1 MVKFK
6 SRYFLVEVIYGDK
19 KLQKY
24 DASKFA
30 KIIKN
35 EVEKNFGEIG
45 LGKINKNLQIKYVNN
60 YTNMLIIRV
69 GKEYTKLMRTSLAL
83 INKIEYEKVRLKI
96 IGVSG
101 TIKGAEKRAVN
112 FLEDFVD
119 NSNKFLDKNIENNE
133 EKADEIKEMK
143 DED

>member
-1 MVKFK
+1 MVKLK
-6 SRYFLVEVIYGDK
+6 SRYILTEVLYDDDK

-24 DASKFA
+24 GESKFA

-35 EVEKNFGEIG
+35 EVEKNFGEVN

-69 GKEYTKLMRTSLAL
+69 GKEYIKLMRTALAL
-83 INKIEYEKVRLKI
+83 INKIDFENVRLRI

-101 TIKGAEKRAVN
+101 TIKGAEKRATQFLSDFKDN
-112 FLEDFVD
+112 FERLST
-119 NSNKFLDKNIENNE
+119 NKNII
-133 EKADEIKEMK
+133 EKKE
-143 DED
+143 

>member
-6 SRYFLVEVIYGDK
+6 SRYILVESIYEDK
-19 KLQKY
+19 KVQKI
-24 DASKFA
+24 DESKLA

-35 EVEKNFGEIG
+35 EVEKNFGEVN

-69 GKEYTKLMRTSLAL
+69 GKEYIKLMRTALAL
-83 INKIEYEKVRLKI
+83 INKIDFENVRLRI

-101 TIKGAEKRAVN
+101 TIKGAEKRAT
-112 FLEDFVD
+112 
-119 NSNKFLDKNIENNE
+119 KFLSDFKDNFERLSTNKNII
-133 EKADEIKEMK
+133 EKKE
-143 DED
+143 

>member
-6 SRYFLVEVIYGDK
+6 SRYLLIELLYGDK

-35 EVEKNFGEIG
+35 EIEKNFGEIS

-69 GKEYTKLMRTSLAL
+69 GKEYIKLMRTAIVL
-83 INKIEYEKVRLKI
+83 INKIEYENVRLRI
-96 IGVSG
+96 LGISG
-101 TIKGAEKRAVN
+101 TIKGAEKRATK
-112 FLEDFVD
+112 FLSDFID
-119 NSNKFLDKNIENNE
+119 NSNKIIHNKEFIESNNNIEK
-133 EKADEIKEMK
+133 EK
-143 DED
+143 

>member
-6 SRYFLVEVIYGDK
+6 SRYLLIEVLYEDK
-19 KLQKY
+19 MLQKH

-35 EVEKNFGEIG
+35 EVEKNFGEIN

-69 GKEYTKLMRTSLAL
+69 GKEYIKLMRAALIL
-83 INKIEYEKVRLKI
+83 INKIDYEKVRLRI
-96 IGVSG
+96 IGISG
-101 TIKGAEKRAVN
+101 TIKGAKKRATK
-112 FLEDFVD
+112 FLEDFID
-119 NSNKFLDKNIENNE
+119 NSKKLLNKENKELINIDN
-133 EKADEIKEMK
+133 KE
-143 DED
+143 

>member
-6 SRYFLVEVIYGDK
+6 SRYLLIEVLYEDK
-19 KLQKY
+19 MLQKH

-35 EVEKNFGEIG
+35 EIEKNFGEIN

-69 GKEYTKLMRTSLAL
+69 GKEYIKLMRAALIL
-83 INKIEYEKVRLKI
+83 INKIDYEKVRLRI
-96 IGVSG
+96 IGISG
-101 TIKGAEKRAVN
+101 TIKGAEKRATK
-112 FLEDFVD
+112 FLEDFID
-119 NSNKFLDKNIENNE
+119 NSKKFLNKENKELINIDN
-133 EKADEIKEMK
+133 KE
-143 DED
+143 

>member
-6 SRYFLVEVIYGDK
+6 SRYILVESIYEDK
-19 KLQKY
+19 KVQKI
-24 DASKFA
+24 DESKLA

-35 EVEKNFGEIG
+35 EVEKNFGEVN

-69 GKEYTKLMRTSLAL
+69 GKEYIKLMRTALAL
-83 INKIEYEKVRLKI
+83 INKIDFENVRLRI

-101 TIKGAEKRAVN
+101 TIKGAEKRATQFLSDFKDN
-112 FLEDFVD
+112 FERLST
-119 NSNKFLDKNIENNE
+119 NKNII
-133 EKADEIKEMK
+133 EKKE
-143 DED
+143 

>member
-6 SRYFLVEVIYGDK
+6 SRYILIEVLYEDK
-19 KLQKY
+19 KMQKF
-24 DASKFA
+24 DESKFA

-35 EVEKNFGEIG
+35 EVEVNFGQIC

-69 GKEYTKLMRTSLAL
+69 GKEYIKLMRAALTL
-83 INKIEYEKVRLKI
+83 INKIDFEKVRLRI

-101 TIKGAEKRAVN
+101 TIKGAEKRAAQ
-112 FLEDFVD
+112 FLVDFKD
-119 NSNKFLDKNIENNE
+119 NSEKLLNNNI
-133 EKADEIKEMK
+133 K
-143 DED
+143 

>member
-6 SRYFLVEVIYGDK
+6 SRYLLIEVIYEDK

-24 DASKFA
+24 DSSKFA

-35 EVEKNFGEIG
+35 EIENNFGEIS

-69 GKEYTKLMRTSLAL
+69 GKEYIKLMRSCLIL
-83 INKIEYEKVRLKI
+83 INKIDYEKVRLRI
-96 IGVSG
+96 LGISG
-101 TIKGAEKRAVN
+101 TIKGAEKRATK
-112 FLEDFVD
+112 FLEDFID
-119 NSNKFLDKNIENNE
+119 NSNKEIKDLKNNKEENN
-133 EKADEIKEMK
+133 IINTNI
-143 DED
+143 

>member
-6 SRYFLVEVIYGDK
+6 SRYILIEVLYEDK
-19 KLQKY
+19 KMQKF
-24 DASKFA
+24 DESKFA

-35 EVEKNFGEIG
+35 EVEANFGQIC

-69 GKEYTKLMRTSLAL
+69 GKEYIKLMRAALAL
-83 INKIEYEKVRLKI
+83 INKIDFEKVRLRI

-101 TIKGAEKRAVN
+101 TIKGAEKRAAQ
-112 FLEDFVD
+112 FLVDFKD
-119 NSNKFLDKNIENNE
+119 NSEKLLNNNI
-133 EKADEIKEMK
+133 KQK
-143 DED
+143 

>member
-6 SRYFLVEVIYGDK
+6 SRYLLIEVLYEDK
-19 KLQKY
+19 MLQKH
-24 DASKFA
+24 DASKFV

-35 EVEKNFGEIG
+35 EIEKNFGEIN

-69 GKEYTKLMRTSLAL
+69 GKEYIKLMRSCLIL
-83 INKIEYEKVRLKI
+83 INKIDYEKVRLRI

-101 TIKGAEKRAVN
+101 TIKGAEKRAT
-112 FLEDFVD
+112 
-119 NSNKFLDKNIENNE
+119 KFLSDFKDNFERLSTNKNII
-133 EKADEIKEMK
+133 EKKE
-143 DED
+143 

>member
-6 SRYFLVEVIYGDK
+6 SRYILVEAIYEDK
-19 KLQKY
+19 KVQKC
-24 DASKFA
+24 DESKLA

-35 EVEKNFGEIG
+35 EVEKNFGEVN

-69 GKEYTKLMRTSLAL
+69 GKEYIKLMKTALAL
-83 INKIEYEKVRLKI
+83 INKIDFENVRLRI

-101 TIKGAEKRAVN
+101 TIKGAEKRAT
-112 FLEDFVD
+112 
-119 NSNKFLDKNIENNE
+119 KFLVDFKDNYEKISLNKNLIEKSQ
-133 EKADEIKEMK
+133 EKSE
-143 DED
+143 

>member
-6 SRYFLVEVIYGDK
+6 SRYLLIEALYEDK
-19 KLQKY
+19 NLQKH

-35 EVEKNFGEIG
+35 EIEKNFGEIN

-69 GKEYTKLMRTSLAL
+69 GKEYIKLMRAALIL
-83 INKIEYEKVRLKI
+83 INKIDYEKVRLRI
-96 IGVSG
+96 IGISG
-101 TIKGAEKRAVN
+101 TIKGAEKRATK
-112 FLEDFVD
+112 FLEDFID
-119 NSNKFLDKNIENNE
+119 NSKKLLNKENKELINIDN
-133 EKADEIKEMK
+133 KE
-143 DED
+143 

>member
-6 SRYFLVEVIYGDK
+6 SRYLLIEVLYEDK

-35 EVEKNFGEIG
+35 EIENNFGEIS

-69 GKEYTKLMRTSLAL
+69 GKEYIKLMRSCLIL
-83 INKIEYEKVRLKI
+83 INKIDYEKVRLRI
-96 IGVSG
+96 LGISG
-101 TIKGAEKRAVN
+101 TIKGAEKRATK
-112 FLEDFVD
+112 FLEDFIH
-119 NSNKFLDKNIENNE
+119 NSNK
-133 EKADEIKEMK
+133 EIKELK
-143 DED
+143 NNKEENNIINTNI